1 MTELE
6 NLMVEKMKEIL
17 ANQTRLSTQLDELS
31 KHLKSVDLNQEGFAN
46 ILEEHSKSVDLNQ
59 EGFAIILEEHLNA
72 LNSLLPPGSSL
83 PET

>member
-31 KHLKSVDLNQEGFAN
+31 KHLKSVDENQEEFAN
-46 ILEEHSKSVDLNQ
+46 ILEEHS
-59 EGFAIILEEHLNA
+59 NA
-72 LNSLLPPGSSL
+72 LNSLLPPG
-83 PET
+83 

>member
-1 MTELE
+1 
-6 NLMVEKMKEIL
+6 MKEIL

-31 KHLKSVDLNQEGFAN
+31 KHLKSVNENQE
-46 ILEEHSKSVDLNQ
+46 E
-59 EGFAIILEEHLNA
+59 FAIILEEHLNA

>member
-31 KHLKSVDLNQEGFAN
+31 EHLKSVDENQE
-46 ILEEHSKSVDLNQ
+46 E
-59 EGFAIILEEHLNA
+59 FAIILEEHSNA

>member
-17 ANQTRLSTQLDELS
+17 ANQTRLTTQLDELS
-31 KHLKSVDLNQEGFAN
+31 KHLKSVDE
-46 ILEEHSKSVDLNQ
+46 NQ
-59 EGFAIILEEHLNA
+59 EGFAIILEEHSKA

>member
-31 KHLKSVDLNQEGFAN
+31 KHLKSVDENQE
-46 ILEEHSKSVDLNQ
+46 E
-59 EGFAIILEEHLNA
+59 FAIILEEHLNA